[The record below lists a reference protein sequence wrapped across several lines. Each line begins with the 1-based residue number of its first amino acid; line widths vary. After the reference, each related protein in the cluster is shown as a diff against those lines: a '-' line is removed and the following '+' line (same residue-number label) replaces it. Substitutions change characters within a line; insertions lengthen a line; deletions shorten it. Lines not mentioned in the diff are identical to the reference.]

1 MGCVPGISLIS
12 KAAPRSGGMPGS
24 SAGNTSAKSHTTRMS
39 CTRKAAS
46 PSTTMEKKIPDFLDR
61 RSESNCAN
69 KDNVNFGELPKNT
82 TSLPDGAYNNTV
94 FQKQDITARYWDNQ
108 SIPKITSNAP
118 KEITTRLAKKTS
130 SARMTEHP

>member
-1 MGCVPGISLIS
+1 
-12 KAAPRSGGMPGS
+12 
-24 SAGNTSAKSHTTRMS
+24 
-39 CTRKAAS
+39 
-46 PSTTMEKKIPDFLDR
+46 MEKKIPDFLDR
-61 RSESNCAN
+61 RSGSNCTN

-82 TSLPDGAYNNTV
+82 TSLPDDACNNTV

-118 KEITTRLAKKTS
+118 KEITTRLAEKTS